1 MNRREFLKY
10 SAGFTTVVA
19 AGAASAKACKPN
31 LKIGYDPGV
40 EYKPE
45 YSYKTWPQKGDCYI
59 DSCGLGYYRFD
70 GTEWA
75 RVKLADMAFDKA
87 IRDSILLQPIS

>member
-1 MNRREFLKY
+1 MSRREFLKY

-59 DSCGLGYYRFD
+59 DSCG
-70 GTEWA
+70 A